1 MIFHRLTRLRRIAE
15 HRAVRIDNRNAQ
27 IGLIVELTQ
36 RRIERGCI
44 PRIENILKRRLDNL
58 RVENQRILFLLHR
71 VVAEIIQQNDAEQ
84 GKRDKD
90 DEQERG
96 DKTARNLRMKQK
108 LSSFRKSLDI
118 RRSWEYFLW
127 MLS

>member
-27 IGLIVELTQ
+27 IGLVVELTQ

-96 DKTARNLRMKQK
+96 DKTARNLRMKQN
-108 LSSFRKSLDI
+108 SAPFGNH
-118 RRSWEYFLW
+118 
-127 MLS
+127 